1 LKILQYGAGLTR
13 LYRTPLVSIF
23 ALVDGRSTI
32 SRKAKVNRFARV
44 RNSTIGNYSYIGPS
58 SRIENVDIGKF
69 CSISWNCCIGLESHD
84 LSQLSTSPI
93 FTEKYNGTGST
104 WLREEPMQVQASRS
118 LIGNDVWIGVNAVV
132 LSGLK
137 IGDGAVIGAGAVVT
151 KDVPPYAIVGGVPA
165 KVIGARFSEETIQKL
180 LEKRWWDASEDEI
193 KRNLSIFQKRDIKLA
208 DIANLP
214 QATD

>member
-32 SRKAKVNRFARV
+32 SRKAKVNRFARIN
-44 RNSTIGNYSYIGPS
+44 NSTIGNYSYIGPS
-58 SRIENVDIGKF
+58 SRIENADIGKF
-69 CSISWNCCIGLESHD
+69 CSISWDCCIGLESHG

-93 FTEKYNGTGST
+93 FTAKYNGTGST
-104 WLREEPMQVQASRS
+104 WLLEEPKQAQPSRS
-118 LIGNDVWIGVNAVV
+118 LIGNDVWIGVNAVI

-151 KDVPPYAIVGGVPA
+151 KDVAPYAIVGGVPA
-165 KVIGARFSEETIQKL
+165 KAIGSRFSEEVIQKL

-193 KRNLSIFQKRDIKLA
+193 RRNLLTFQKQNISLA
-208 DIANLP
+208 DIENLP
-214 QATD
+214 QTTD